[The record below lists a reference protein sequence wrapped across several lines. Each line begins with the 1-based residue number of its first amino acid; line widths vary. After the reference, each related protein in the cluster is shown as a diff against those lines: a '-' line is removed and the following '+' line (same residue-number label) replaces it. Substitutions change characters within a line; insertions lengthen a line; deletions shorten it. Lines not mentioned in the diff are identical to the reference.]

1 MHCKKCHYPEYA
13 CPLFPCR
20 LQSPC
25 MLFAKPT
32 LKQSSDF
39 HLFQLHGPL
48 TLALLCHLRTSAWHR
63 INPVLIARHRLSS
76 MHWLHSNVEL
86 VVHREGVLHI
96 RYTRCLRWRWLWRK
110 VRRCAPFRKR
120 TLGRRV
126 GDARLCGALSRSIG
140 PCFLAETIR

>member
-1 MHCKKCHYPEYA
+1 MHCKKCHHTEYA
-13 CPLFPCR
+13 CPLFLCR
-20 LQSPC
+20 PQSPC
-25 MLFAKPT
+25 EQFAKPT

-39 HLFQLHGPL
+39 HLFQLRRPW
-48 TLALLCHLRTSAWHR
+48 TLALLCRLRTSAWHR
-63 INPVLIARHRLSS
+63 INTVLIARHWLSS
-76 MHWLHSNVEL
+76 MHWLHHSVEL

-96 RYTRCLRWRWLWRK
+96 RYARCLRWRWLWRK

-140 PCFLAETIR
+140 SRFLAEAIR